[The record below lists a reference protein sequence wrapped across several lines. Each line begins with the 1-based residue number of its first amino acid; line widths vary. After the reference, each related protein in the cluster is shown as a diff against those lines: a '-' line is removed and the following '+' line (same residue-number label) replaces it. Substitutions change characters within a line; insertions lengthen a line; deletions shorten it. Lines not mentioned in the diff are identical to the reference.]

1 MALVLSIIA
10 ILLGLYNLFLIWRY
24 CKKPDYSDAYP
35 ELMLD
40 DENNVSSPCCP
51 PPPVK
56 DSIEPETPWERRNE

>member
-10 ILLGLYNLFLIWRY
+10 IILGLFNLFLIWRH
-24 CKKPDYSDAYP
+24 CKKPDYSDVYP

-40 DENNVSSPCCP
+40 DEHDASPQP
-51 PPPVK
+51 SPPVK